1 MKKWI
6 AMMLIAVMAL
16 ALVACGSKDEPVSD
30 PKTAIIGTWQL
41 KDVEGEGEEVEY
53 MKQLI
58 SMADMTYTFKEDGT
72 VTVKATIMGQEQEES
87 TTWSLD
93 GDNLTVAGD
102 TGKIEITSSTLKMH
116 LDGYT
121 VVYKKK

>member
-6 AMMLIAVMAL
+6 AILLVALTAL

-30 PKTAIIGTWQL
+30 PKTAIIGTWEL
-41 KDVEGEGEEVEY
+41 KDVEGEGEGAEMV
-53 MKQLI
+53 KQI
-58 SMADMTYTFKEDGT
+58 IDMAEMTYTFNEDGT
-72 VTVKATIMGQEQEES
+72 VVMKVSFMGQEQEES
-87 TTWSLD
+87 STWSLD
-93 GDNLTVAGD
+93 GDNLTVAGE

-116 LDGYT
+116 LDDYV